1 MSVMVILLRILFVLF
16 LLGYLLYRLLWK
28 NPAQGKKHPGPNN
41 EEMVKDPQCGT
52 YVSLSL
58 ALTGKKDGS
67 KYYFCSR
74 ECRDKFLSSR
84 SQDE

>member
-1 MSVMVILLRILFVLF
+1 MSFMVILLRVLVVLF

-28 NPAQGKKHPGPNN
+28 SPDQKKRRSAPSN
-41 EEMVKDPQCGT
+41 EEMVKDPLCGT
-52 YVSLSL
+52 YVSLNL
-58 ALTGKKDGS
+58 ALPGKKDGR

-74 ECRDKFLSSR
+74 ECRDKFLNSR